1 MARTISAPAL
11 AKLATQYGT
20 EPVTIIEIQW
30 VAGGP
35 RLSYADK
42 EISGV
47 SQGRIITLSG
57 LDDVVAVSD
66 GTQSQQISVVLDD
79 SDLALKGIIDSHDI
93 HQRPC
98 WVYQYFTGLSTS
110 DKFLIFKGT
119 LNSPIV
125 WNEGARTLAV
135 DVISKIEEIQIGF
148 SVEEGTF
155 PGAPDELVGKAWP
168 LCFGTVINSP
178 ALKANRIRKGT
189 LAQGTGIRDFTLDKR
204 ISAANKIVCPNTF
217 NGYTGVSLNNGKL
230 KISVSYNP
238 DDDCSRAKCEEL
250 EKLGLELTE
259 QKAYEISPVVIFGGN
274 QFPQGKIIEL
284 DINGGK
290 FTGKFNGEVFTI
302 LSRKHPDDD
311 GTGKIIKNAQQKTV
325 TDRCGD
331 NPTNLTVPTTYANNA
346 ALALASKKSWS
357 NYNRL
362 QEAGFFWAGPG
373 SMVTF
378 GGDTTIV
385 YIVNLLPSTILRVAA
400 WRTLDGIRRLAT
412 VPTAYYTIRSVDYTG
427 YHSVTEVVLPTLLSN
442 RDKKAGGG
450 WEDDL
455 YVTHT
460 SSIGP
465 NTVDILTWI
474 IQTYSS
480 YGIDTASFN
489 SVKTAVDGY
498 PMHFPLLERKSLLQV
513 LQEIAYQARCAIWLK
528 DDVFYLKYLAAEP
541 TVDDTIT
548 EDDVIQNSLQ
558 LDHSPTEDVVTK
570 SVITWRADYSKE
582 SPNTIILQYNVKDYG
597 THEAD
602 FDFYCFN
609 VLDLVRKAGSF
620 WGIRKGNT
628 WRKAKFQTPLNK
640 LTLETFDCVGMTLPD
655 IADGT
660 IKAIVEKANYNSD
673 SHTID
678 FECWTPCRAGTRVPY
693 GYSWTA
699 QFDETVIFPTDED
712 FDLRKVRGGKDPN
725 FSTIAP
731 VNHELSSNNNTT
743 GGTGNNSVHLD
754 DFVQCTDGTHIPFSR
769 TGPNLFN
776 GSSSCPGQDFD
787 LRPGKKPDPP
797 AKQDSAGNTSTADSP
812 GLITNPYYKLPQKSE
827 DTANRAADQSMQA
840 RADAESA
847 REDSGSND
855 DKEEDTDDAKKKLPD
870 EQGGNC
876 TNVVVIIYITPTL
889 VTDTDGFFQI
899 EDGKQGALNDGNP
912 GKTEYYTFN
921 QTAAAKAFRDEKQAE
936 ITARAEAYAW
946 TIGEEQTWL
955 VSCDP
960 DLGIDEDPES
970 ENFGQ
975 ACPEPGTEDAMM
987 TAFHSEPG
995 P

>member
-47 SQGRIITLSG
+47 SQGRILSLSG

-66 GTQSQQISVVLDD
+66 GSQSQQISVVLDD
-79 SDLALKGIIDSHDI
+79 SDLALKGIIDSNDVHL
-93 HQRPC
+93 RPC

-119 LNSPIV
+119 LNSPIA
-125 WNEGARTLAV
+125 WNEGARTLSF
-135 DVISKIEEIQIGF
+135 DVISKMEEIQIGF

-155 PGAPDELVGKAWP
+155 PGVPDELVGKAWP
-168 LCFGTVINSP
+168 LCFGTVINTP
-178 ALKANRIRKGT
+178 ALKASRIRKGT
-189 LAQGTGIRDFTLDKR
+189 LAQGTGIHDFTLEKR
-204 ISAANKIVCPNTF
+204 IAAANKIVCPNTF
-217 NGYTGVSLNNGKL
+217 GGYTGVTLSNGKL
-230 KISVSYNP
+230 KISPSYSP
-238 DDDCSRAKCEEL
+238 DDDCARAQCEEL

-274 QFPQGKIIEL
+274 QFPQGVSIEL

-290 FTGKFNGEVFTI
+290 FVGKFSGETFTI
-302 LSRKHPDDD
+302 TSRKHPDDD

-325 TDRCGD
+325 DDRCGD
-331 NPTNLTVPTTYANNA
+331 NPTNLNVGTTFADNA
-346 ALALASKKSWS
+346 ALARASKNSWA

-362 QEAGFFWAGPG
+362 QEAGFFWASPG

-378 GGDTTIV
+378 GGDTNIV
-385 YIVNLLPSTILRVAA
+385 YIVNLLPSTILRVSAF
-400 WRTLDGIRRLAT
+400 RTLDGIRQLAT

-427 YHSVTEVVLPTLLSN
+427 YHSVTEIVLPTLLSN

-465 NTVDILTWI
+465 NTVDILTWL

-480 YGIDTASFN
+480 YSIDTASFN
-489 SVKTAVDGY
+489 SVKTAIDGY

-513 LQEIAYQARCAIWLK
+513 LQEIAYQARCAIFLK

-541 TVDDTIT
+541 TADDTIT
-548 EDDVIQNSLQ
+548 EDDVIQNSLE

-570 SVITWRADYSKE
+570 SVITWKADYSKDK
-582 SPNTIILQYNVKDYG
+582 PNTIILQYNVKDYG
-597 THEAD
+597 THEED

-609 VLDLVRKAGSF
+609 IIDLVRKAGSF

-628 WRKAKFQTPLNK
+628 WRKAKFQTPLHK
-640 LTLETFDCVGMTLPD
+640 LKLESLDCASLTLPD

-673 SHTID
+673 THTID
-678 FECWTPCRAGTRVPY
+678 FECWTPCRSGTRTPY

-712 FDLRKVRGGKDPN
+712 FDLRKVRNGKDPN

-731 VNHELSSNNNTT
+731 KNHELANNNDQT
-743 GGTGNNSVHLD
+743 GGTGNNSVHID
-754 DFVQCTDGTHIPFSR
+754 DFITCPDGHRIPFS
-769 TGPNLFN
+769 TSGPNLFN
-776 GSSSCPGQDFD
+776 GSAVCPGQDFD
-787 LRPGKKPDPP
+787 LRPGTKPNPP
-797 AKQDSAGNTSTADSP
+797 AKQDTAGNTSTADSP
-812 GLITNPYYKLPQKSE
+812 GLITNPYYKLPQKAE
-827 DTANRAADQSMQA
+827 DTANRAADQAMQA

-847 REDSGSND
+847 REDSGAND
-855 DKEEDTDDAKKKLPD
+855 DQEDDPDNVKNKLPD
-870 EQGGNC
+870 EVGGNC
-876 TNVVVIIYITPTL
+876 TNICTVQYITPTL
-889 VTDTDGFFQI
+889 VTDAEGHFQT
-899 EDGKQGALNDGNP
+899 EDGKQGALNNGDP
-912 GKTEYYTFN
+912 GKIERYTFN
-921 QTAAAKAFRDEKQAE
+921 STTAAKAFRDQKQAE
-936 ITARAEAYAW
+936 ITARSEGLTW
-946 TIGEEQTWL
+946 TIGEEETWL
-955 VSCDP
+955 VGCDP
-960 DLGIDEDPES
+960 DLGIDEDPDS
-970 ENFGQ
+970 DNFGQ
-975 ACPEPGTEDAMM
+975 PCPEPAAEDQKMI
-987 TAFHSEPG
+987 AFHSEPA